1 MFIPPINTRRK
12 KSMEKNQNQKS
23 KKGSFFSTKELT
35 LGAIMLALSIVLSFI
50 KVYQLPAGGSITLL
64 SMLPICIF
72 SIKYGVKKGLIV
84 SFLYSLFEFFQGVSE
99 GFLGW
104 GLTGAMLVVSTLLDY
119 ILPFTFIGLAGM
131 FRKKKVTG
139 WILGTTIAIFLRFLS
154 HYFSGIFIWKSVG
167 NIFNM
172 DLDSPWLYS
181 LAYNGSFM
189 LPEMIFTILAIVILF
204 AVPAF
209 RKLIIVND

>member
-1 MFIPPINTRRK
+1 
-12 KSMEKNQNQKS
+12 MEKNQNQKS

-84 SFLYSLFEFFQGVSE
+84 SFLYSLFEVFQGVSE

>member
-1 MFIPPINTRRK
+1 
-12 KSMEKNQNQKS
+12 MEKNQNQKS

-84 SFLYSLFEFFQGVSE
+84 SFLYALFQFFQGVSE

-104 GLTGAMLVVSTLLDY
+104 GLTGAMLVVSTFLDY

-154 HYFSGIFIWKSVG
+154 HYFSGVFIWKSVG

-172 DLDSPWLYS
+172 KLDSPWLYS

>member
-1 MFIPPINTRRK
+1 
-12 KSMEKNQNQKS
+12 MEKNQNQKS

-84 SFLYSLFEFFQGVSE
+84 SFLFALFHFQGVSE

-104 GLTGAMLVVSTLLDY
+104 GLTGAMLVVSTFLDY

-139 WILGTTIAIFLRFLS
+139 WILGSTIAIFLRFLS
-154 HYFSGIFIWKSVG
+154 HYFSGVFIWKSVG

-209 RKLIIVND
+209 RKLITVND

>member
-1 MFIPPINTRRK
+1 
-12 KSMEKNQNQKS
+12 MEKNQNQKS

-84 SFLYSLFEFFQGVSE
+84 SFLFALFQFFQGVSE

-104 GLTGAMLVVSTLLDY
+104 GLTGAMLVVSTFLDY

-139 WILGTTIAIFLRFLS
+139 WILGSTIAIFLRFLS
-154 HYFSGIFIWKSVG
+154 HYFSGVFIWKSVG

-189 LPEMIFTILAIVILF
+189 LPEMVFTILAIVILF